1 MIERIILKVKNFVK
15 KDLIILIIR
24 LAFLKT
30 STLEKAKQFKLDFNK
45 LKKGRHN

>member
-15 KDLIILIIR
+15 KDLMILIIR

-30 STLEKAKQFKLDFNK
+30 
-45 LKKGRHN
+45 